1 MCGMICSLGLSRK
14 QGQTL
19 KTVVYHNEQDAP
31 TKKKRSP
38 GRQILSGLSLTL
50 SGPYIQY
57 STVLVPYHALPL
69 WNRTWMTNYDKLYF
83 NLNFKN
89 NNNKVRKNYSWW
101 VSPLVLDHSWPRF
114 ARCCLLPYPKK
125 LKTLWQDFQQCPP
138 PFSAWKRWQDHNQLV
153 QNHMTRLIVAHCG
166 FLSGKMLVAVWLV
179 CSRSTGDFSLLDRG
193 SALVTC
199 LNPFNL

>member
-1 MCGMICSLGLSRK
+1 MRKPCNETKLLLWIPLLFRDLQVSVLGGLAWQNLSSACSQLKLLLHLS
-14 QGQTL
+14 T
-19 KTVVYHNEQDAP
+19 
-31 TKKKRSP
+31 
-38 GRQILSGLSLTL
+38 ILL
-50 SGPYIQY
+50 Y
-57 STVLVPYHALPL
+57 
-69 WNRTWMTNYDKLYF
+69 NYMG
-83 NLNFKN
+83 
-89 NNNKVRKNYSWW
+89 
-101 VSPLVLDHSWPRF
+101 SPLVLDHLCPRF

-125 LKTLWQDFQQCPP
+125 LKALWQDFQQCPP

-199 LNPFNL
+199 LNPSNL